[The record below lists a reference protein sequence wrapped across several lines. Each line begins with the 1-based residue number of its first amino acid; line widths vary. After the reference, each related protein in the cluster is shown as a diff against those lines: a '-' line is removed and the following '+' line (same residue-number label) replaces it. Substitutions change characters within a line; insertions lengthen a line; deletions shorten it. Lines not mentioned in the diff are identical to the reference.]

1 MLLAGCNS
9 IFGLSDNAKIADPTD
24 GPILADGKLDTFKLR
39 YLLADTV
46 VVSGNL
52 NEPAPL
58 AVIGMAD
65 LTSVKVGALDGEL
78 IDAPYDP
85 ETGDVGIPIV
95 NLTAAPWRVRYTLAG
110 VEHQVQWQPEL
121 VDAKLV
127 EPFIGHQDQPTP
139 PADSGYN
146 IQPTGAGAPPI
157 GTFTGARVFTTGA
170 YLDMRVGA
178 SPSTTTIPAPTTT
191 FFRRLG
197 APQTATGD
205 RGVLVNYA
213 ASGTCGARVNG
224 YAHFELEGLQAG
236 TKVPISPQPAW
247 TTPVGVTQTFAF
259 KNTGAVASARLFG
272 ALGTRASGDPPLA
285 VVEHGITASTEV
297 PGVVIDRP
305 VTVGATTLAVPGPH
319 MLLLSQCDL
328 GTTTSTFI
336 SPNEL
341 APFPPVTHGLLAER
355 RIVNGASLVSSVVSV
370 ARPNGTASEVNLRAP
385 LAVDPITLTAV
396 DATQISLSGDSD
408 GIALSSVALPF
419 GLTFALEANQGVNL
433 QTDFDQFE
441 VSVFQIAGGALT
453 KKRVFVSAEVALD
466 GGRVNTTPVQVDLAG
481 LSSGTYVLG
490 IRTIKGTPN
499 ALRGDYEQLDP
510 VYSASTVFTRTVII
524 P

>member
-9 IFGLSDNAKIADPTD
+9 IFGLNDNAKLGDPTD

-46 VVSGNL
+46 VLADSF
-52 NEPAPL
+52 NEPAAL
-58 AVIGMAD
+58 AAIGIAD
-65 LTSVKVGALDGEL
+65 LTSVRVGALDGEL

-95 NLTAAPWRVRYTLAG
+95 NLTTAPWRVRYTLAG
-110 VEHQVQWQPEL
+110 VDHQVQWQPVL
-121 VDAKLV
+121 ADAKLV
-127 EPFIGHQDQPTP
+127 EPFLGHQDQPTP

-157 GTFTGARVFTTGA
+157 GTFTGARVFTTGT

-191 FFRRLG
+191 FFRSLG
-197 APQTATGD
+197 APQPGTGD
-205 RGVLVNYA
+205 AAVLVNYA
-213 ASGTCGARVNG
+213 AAGTCGARVNG
-224 YAHFELEGLQAG
+224 YAQFVVPGLQAG
-236 TKVPISPQPAW
+236 TKVLVNPAW
-247 TTPVGVTQTFAF
+247 KTPVGVTQTFAF
-259 KNTGAVASARLFG
+259 KNTGAVVSARLFG
-272 ALGTRASGDPPLA
+272 ALGTRASGQAPLA
-285 VVEHGITASTEV
+285 VVEHGVTASTEV

-341 APFPPVTHGLLAER
+341 AKFPPVTHGLLAER
-355 RIVNGASLVSSVVSV
+355 RIVDGASLVSSVVSV
-370 ARPNGTASEVNLRAP
+370 AKPNGTASEIDLRAP

-396 DATQISLSGDSD
+396 DATQTSLSGDTD

-419 GLTFALEANQGVNL
+419 GLTFALEPNQGVNL

-441 VSVFQIAGGALT
+441 VTVFRIAAGALT
-453 KKRVFVSAEVALD
+453 KKRVFVSAEVAID
-466 GGRVNTTPVQVDLAG
+466 GNRVNTTPVQVDLAG

-510 VYSASTVFTRTVII
+510 VYSASTVFTRTIVI